1 MLGRDAPSASD
12 AACGAAAG
20 ERAVQRID
28 GVLRM
33 DACFLEGL
41 QADADLYLR
50 GRYAAHVAAARAR
63 GPLPAA
69 VPPLREGAAISGAI
83 PWDG

>member
-1 MLGRDAPSASD
+1 MLGRDASASD
-12 AACGAAAG
+12 AACAAAG
-20 ERAVQRID
+20 ERGVVERID

-69 VPPLREGAAISGAI
+69 VPPLREGVAISRAI